1 MPIKLSQKEL
11 DDYKKIQESPLMFVE
26 RVWGLK
32 LQPVKR
38 EYIQQLKEISE
49 LIGDEWEIRK
59 HEIKPEWFGEF
70 DKETQTWYWE
80 KFQRGK
86 HITWQQ
92 WLILLSMEKAVKGQ
106 AKNMI
111 SIASGRGIGKS
122 ASVSWVMIWFLFS
135 FPDCQI
141 PCTAPGFQQMY
152 DVLWKEVALWVHRMP
167 PNIKNL
173 YEWESSHV
181 RIKESPY
188 TWFAR
193 AKTAS
198 KENPEAL
205 SGIHADYV
213 LALVDE
219 ASAVSDEIFE
229 ASHGIFSS
237 PHPFMLMISNPTQ
250 KEGYFFDSHHG
261 LKNSFQCL
269 QFSSE
274 ESPVVHH
281 DLLEKYADQ
290 GRDSDKYGINVM
302 GRFPKADV
310 IDEKSYIRLLDEHS
324 IRMERLEKI
333 NFRDP
338 VLGVDPSGE
347 GDNETA
353 YCIRDNF
360 VGQIV
365 GTDKESTSKS
375 VARSIMTL
383 ADKYRVSQKNV
394 VVDSFG
400 AGADVGKEVALAVR
414 WSITSVNVVEK
425 PDNPLDAEEFVN
437 KRSEMYWKL
446 KLWIEKGGILD
457 ENKKLREQLLAIKFR
472 RTENGGKIQIMPK
485 RIMRSKEGGGVDA
498 VDLADA
504 LALTFLRKP
513 GSGNLEQRQKQEL
526 ESKAFNKWGV

>member
-1 MPIKLSQKEL
+1 MKLTALEL
-11 DDYKKIQESPLMFVE
+11 QEYKRMQQSPLLFVE
-26 RVWGLK
+26 KVWGLK

-38 EYIQQLKEISE
+38 EFKDRLAQIAEMT
-49 LIGDEWEIRK
+49 GDAWEVCK
-59 HEIKPEWFGEF
+59 LEVKPEWFGDF
-70 DKETQTWYWE
+70 DKETNRWYWG
-80 KFQRGK
+80 KFERGK
-86 HITWQQ
+86 HLTWQQ
-92 WLILLSMEKAVKGQ
+92 WLILLSMEKAVKKES
-106 AKNMI
+106 KNMI

-122 ASVSWVMIWFLFS
+122 ASVSWIMIWFLFS

-152 DVLWKEVALWVHRMP
+152 DVLWKEIALWIHRMP

-237 PHPFMLMISNPTQ
+237 PNPFMLMISNPTQ

-261 LKNSFQCL
+261 LKHSFQCL

-281 DLLEKYADQ
+281 DLLDKYADQ
-290 GRDSDKYGINVM
+290 GVDSDKYGINVL
-302 GRFPKADV
+302 GRFPVQDV
-310 IDEKSYIRLLDEHS
+310 IDSKSYIRLLDENS
-324 IRMERLEKI
+324 IRMERLEYTV
-333 NFRDP
+333 FRDP

-353 YCIRDNF
+353 YCVRDNF
-360 VGQIV
+360 VGKIV
-365 GTDKESTSKS
+365 GTDRESTSKS
-375 VARSIMTL
+375 IARSIMTL
-383 ADKYRVSQKNV
+383 ADKFRIGQRNI
-394 VVDSFG
+394 VVDAFG
-400 AGADVGKEVALAVR
+400 AGADVSKEVALAVR

-425 PDNPLDAEEFVN
+425 PDDDRDAEEFVN

-446 KLWIEKGGILD
+446 KLWLEKGGILD
-457 ENKKLREQLLAIKFR
+457 ENQKLKEQLLAIKFR

-485 RIMRSKEGGGVDA
+485 KVMRSKEGGGIAA

-513 GSGNLEQRQKQEL
+513 GSSNNEQKQKQVL
-526 ESKAFNKWGV
+526 ESQPFNKWGI